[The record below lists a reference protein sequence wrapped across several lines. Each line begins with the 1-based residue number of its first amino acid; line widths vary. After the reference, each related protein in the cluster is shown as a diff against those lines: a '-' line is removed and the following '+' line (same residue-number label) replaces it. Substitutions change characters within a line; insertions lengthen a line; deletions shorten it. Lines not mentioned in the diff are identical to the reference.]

1 MDDCMCR
8 DRVGVREIRRISM
21 VNKPMRGKLRDRLIS
36 TFESQDIKYDLLGFT
51 VRLVSA
57 ENAGG

>member
-1 MDDCMCR
+1 
-8 DRVGVREIRRISM
+8 M